1 MSSYVAHRGLLLW
14 YFWPSSPPAADAPKL
29 DCETDY
35 YNWQQ
40 LWTETH
46 QKQCC
51 ELHGRGC
58 VQQPHVIDEVV
69 HVPVMQP
76 AHNHYVPVPVP
87 SPPHVVYKNHYVH
100 LPPKVIYE
108 HQEHHFAYDC
118 HEGYSNW
125 YFGWSA
131 HKKSWCCDHRSMG
144 CPGTWHGSYHLHTH
158 VFAAGV
164 GHTEGHIY
172 DCGAGFSNWMQGWSD
187 SKKDWCCHQ
196 QSRGCVKFH
205 CTSGA
210 AACLLWQSLPVGCQY
225 WRLTVPDVLVA
236 VLMSCTFD
244 VDLIQLTAEG
254 THLGIGQS

>member
-1 MSSYVAHRGLLLW
+1 MNRSFQVLLRGFLLW
-14 YFWPSSPPAADAPKL
+14 HFWPFSAPAAD
-29 DCETDY
+29 DTI
-35 YNWQQ
+35 N
-40 LWTETH
+40 
-46 QKQCC
+46 C
-51 ELHGRGC
+51 ELGFHDWQNLWSDGKKEYCCDNFGRGC
-58 VQQPHVIDEVV
+58 IDHPAHTEVV
-69 HVPVMQP
+69 YHKVYQPIHQPPHIIHVPVPM
-76 AHNHYVPVPVP
+76 P
-87 SPPHVVYKNHYVH
+87 SHTHVVYKTHYVR
-100 LPPKVIYE
+100 PAPIVYQQ
-108 HQEHHFAYDC
+108 QEHHFAYDC

-164 GHTEGHIY
+164 GHAEGRIY

-210 AACLLWQSLPVGCQY
+210 AARLLWPSLSVGC
-225 WRLTVPDVLVA
+225 R
-236 VLMSCTFD
+236 
-244 VDLIQLTAEG
+244 
-254 THLGIGQS
+254 